1 MSGDLEKINEIF
13 RIHDENTKT
22 GKGTKTVKSAPG
34 ESIAAKGSKRIKA
47 AAAAVDKL
55 LIDEKGEEAHNYT
68 GDELSERDY
77 RPIRQNREYRSGCL
91 GGLMYFVFIACVSI
105 VLACVAWM
113 TASDMLALNKGGHTA
128 TVTLP
133 TSIFTSETVDKLD
146 EEGNKTGTKV
156 VTHADIEYVS
166 SALKDAGIIE
176 YRWLFEF
183 FCRISNADEKL
194 DAGEYELDS
203 ALDYRALVQHMQE
216 RSGAAAVVDVTIP
229 EGFTMYQIFK
239 RLEEEGVCSY
249 DELMDAAA
257 NYTYNYSFLEGV
269 EPGEAKRLE
278 GYLFPETYQFYVGS
292 QGSSAINKF
301 LNVFNNR
308 LTADMLKQAEN
319 LDMTMLEIIT
329 VASLIEKEAAN
340 DEERPQIASVI
351 YNRLAAGMSLGLES
365 TILYEFPEHE
375 GAPTMEMLELDN
387 PYNTYVKLGLP
398 PTPICNPGLASI
410 NAALNPASTGYYY
423 FTLDTA
429 TDTHRFFTNYNEF
442 ANFVDTQD
450 YG

>member
-1 MSGDLEKINEIF
+1 MAGDLEKINEIF
-13 RIHDENTKT
+13 KIHDETK
-22 GKGTKTVKSAPG
+22 KGTKTVKAPEG
-34 ESIAAKGSKRIKA
+34 EKQPKGSKRIKA
-47 AAAAVDKL
+47 ADAVDRI
-55 LIDEKGEEAHNYT
+55 LIDAKGNETHNYT
-68 GDELSERDY
+68 GDEISERDY
-77 RPIRQNREYRSGCL
+77 HPIRQSREYHTGCL
-91 GGLMYFVFIACVSI
+91 GGIMYFVFIVCVSI

-113 TASDMLALNKGGHTA
+113 TASDMLALNKGGHKA

-133 TSIFTSETVDKLD
+133 TSIFTSETVTELD
-146 EEGNKTGTKV
+146 EDGNKKGTKV
-156 VTHADIEYVS
+156 VTHADIEYVA

-183 FCRISNADEKL
+183 FCKISNADLKL

-216 RSGAAAVVDVTIP
+216 SSGAAAVVDVTIP
-229 EGFTMYQIFK
+229 EGFTMHQIFK

-269 EPGEAKRLE
+269 ETGEAKRLE

-308 LTADMLKQAEN
+308 QTADMLKQAEN
-319 LDMTMLEIIT
+319 MGMSMLEIVT

-351 YNRLAAGMSLGLES
+351 YNRLNAGMTLGLES

-375 GAPTMEMLELDN
+375 GAPTMEMLQLDN
-387 PYNTYVKLGLP
+387 PYNTYVSMGLP
-398 PTPICNPGLASI
+398 PTPVCNPGLASI
-410 NAALNPASTGYYY
+410 QAALNPASTGYYY
-423 FTLDTA
+423 FTLDTE
-429 TDTHRFFTNYNEF
+429 TETHRFFTNINEF
-442 ANFVDTQD
+442 NNFVATQN

>member
-1 MSGDLEKINEIF
+1 MAGDLEKINEIF
-13 RIHDENTKT
+13 KIHDETK
-22 GKGTKTVKSAPG
+22 KGTKTVKAPEG
-34 ESIAAKGSKRIKA
+34 EKQPKGSKRIKA
-47 AAAAVDKL
+47 ADAVDRI
-55 LIDEKGEEAHNYT
+55 LIDAKGNETHNYT
-68 GDELSERDY
+68 GDEISERDY
-77 RPIRQNREYRSGCL
+77 HPIRQSREYHTGCL
-91 GGLMYFVFIACVSI
+91 GGIMYFVFIVCVSI

-113 TASDMLALNKGGHTA
+113 TASDMLALNKGGHKA

-133 TSIFTSETVDKLD
+133 TSIFTSETVAELD
-146 EEGNKTGTKV
+146 EDGNKKGTKV
-156 VTHADIEYVS
+156 VTHADIEYVA

-183 FCRISNADEKL
+183 FCKISNADLKL

-216 RSGAAAVVDVTIP
+216 SSGAAAVVDVTIP

-269 EPGEAKRLE
+269 ETGEAKRLE

-308 LTADMLKQAEN
+308 QTADMLKQAEN
-319 LDMTMLEIIT
+319 MGMSMLEIVT

-351 YNRLAAGMSLGLES
+351 YNRLNAGMTLGLES

-375 GAPTMEMLELDN
+375 GAPTMEMLQLDN
-387 PYNTYVKLGLP
+387 PYNTYVSMGLP

-410 NAALNPASTGYYY
+410 QAALNPASTGYYY
-423 FTLDTA
+423 FTLDTE
-429 TDTHRFFTNYNEF
+429 TETHRFFTNINEF
-442 ANFVDTQD
+442 NNFVATQN

>member
-1 MSGDLEKINEIF
+1 MAGDLDKINEIF
-13 RIHDENTKT
+13 GIHDEAKR
-22 GKGTKTVKSAPG
+22 GTKAVKPQPG
-34 ESIAAKGSKRIKA
+34 TEKPKGSKRIKA
-47 AAAAVDKL
+47 AAAAVDNL
-55 LIDEKGEEAHNYT
+55 LIDKKGDEKHNYT

-77 RPIRQNREYRSGCL
+77 HPIRQNREYRSGCL

-113 TASDMLALNKGGHTA
+113 TASDMLALNKGGHIA
-128 TVTLP
+128 TITLP
-133 TSIFTSETVDKLD
+133 TSIFSSETVDVID
-146 EEGNKTGTKV
+146 DEGNKTGTKV
-156 VTHADIEYVS
+156 ITHADIDYVS
-166 SALKDAGIIE
+166 AALKDAGIIE

-183 FCRISNADEKL
+183 FCKISNADVKL
-194 DAGEYELDS
+194 DAGEYELNS

-216 RSGAAAVVDVTIP
+216 SSGAAAVVDVTIP
-229 EGFTMYQIFK
+229 EGFTMHQIFK
-239 RLEEEGVCSY
+239 RLEEEGVCGF
-249 DELMDAAA
+249 DELMEAAA

-269 EPGEAKRLE
+269 EPGDARRLE

-301 LNVFNNR
+301 LNVYNNR
-308 LTADMLKQAEN
+308 QTADMLKQAEN
-319 LDMTMLEIIT
+319 MGMSMREIIT

-351 YNRLAAGMSLGLES
+351 YNRIRAGMSLGLES

-375 GAPTMEMLELDN
+375 GAPTMEMLQLDN
-387 PYNTYVKLGLP
+387 PYNTYMSVGLP

-429 TDTHRFFTNYNEF
+429 TDTHRFFTNINEF
-442 ANFVDTQD
+442 NNFVATQD

>member
-1 MSGDLEKINEIF
+1 MAGDLDKINEIF
-13 RIHDENTKT
+13 RIHDENK
-22 GKGTKTVKSAPG
+22 KGTKTVKSAEPPK
-34 ESIAAKGSKRIKA
+34 EAKTGGSKRVKSP
-47 AAAAVDKL
+47 AAAVNKV
-55 LIDEKGEEAHNYT
+55 LIDKDGTEKRNYT
-68 GDELSERDY
+68 GDEPSERDY
-77 RPIRQNREYRSGCL
+77 RPIRQSREYRSGCL

-113 TASDMLALNKGGHTA
+113 TASDMLALNKGGHVA
-128 TVTLP
+128 KITLP

-146 EEGNKTGTKV
+146 DEGNKIGTKV
-156 VTHADIEYVS
+156 ITHADISYVS
-166 SALKDAGIIE
+166 AALKDADIIE
-176 YRWLFEF
+176 YHWLFEF

-216 RSGAAAVVDVTIP
+216 SSGTAAVVDVTIP

-269 EPGEAKRLE
+269 EPGDAKRLE
-278 GYLFPETYQFYVGS
+278 GYLFPETYQFYVSS
-292 QGSSAINKF
+292 QASSAINKF
-301 LNVFNNR
+301 LNVFNNKQ
-308 LTADMLKQAEN
+308 TADMLKQAEN
-319 LDMTMLEIIT
+319 MGMSMLEIIT

-351 YNRLAAGMSLGLES
+351 YNRLRADMSLGLES

-375 GAPTMEMLELDN
+375 GAPTMEMLELEN
-387 PYNTYVKLGLP
+387 PYNTYISKGLP
-398 PTPICNPGLASI
+398 PTPICNPGIASI

-429 TDTHRFFTNYNEF
+429 TETHRFFTNFNEF
-442 ANFVDTQD
+442 NNFVATQD